1 MSVKVDMIYLSDS
14 LSREISEFFYN
25 YQRYFAH
32 ISVFYQYIDI
42 LLFFRGISQNLID
55 ISVNRKVKLHKMELL
70 GGSQS
75 VQNCKILTSHAL
87 G

>member
-1 MSVKVDMIYLSDS
+1 MSVKVDTIYPSDS
-14 LSREISEFFYN
+14 RSTEISEFFCN
-25 YQRYFAH
+25 YQRYFAD

-42 LLFFRGISQNLID
+42 LLICRDISRNLID

-70 GGSQS
+70 GGSKS
-75 VQNCKILTSHAL
+75 IQNCKILTSHAL